1 MGDNKLYIYH
11 QEGKDDSTS
20 LLPVIEHLVGT
31 TSKEK
36 ERALHPDFLYEQSS
50 SAQAEGYTPPPRV
63 VEFYAPW

>member
-1 MGDNKLYIYH
+1 MGGNKLYIYH

-50 SAQAEGYTPPPRV
+50 AEDYTPPPRV